1 MVNYFSNLKKQRSN
15 SVNQNGEVSPRVR
28 KIITIVL
35 LGSCFISL
43 ASQTMM
49 VTALPVIQEDLHVS
63 LNAVQWLTT
72 GYTLIIGI
80 VTPLSSNMY
89 EKFTNRHVFIGIIGT
104 FLVGTLV
111 GCFANN
117 FASLLIARLI
127 QACASGM
134 LMTFQMPTMIS
145 IYPIEKRGSIL
156 GLSSL
161 VISAAPALGPTISGL
176 ILEFLSWRWLFIL
189 VLPLMILAFIIGYLK
204 LPNFSTPRPIKID
217 YISVIISLVGS
228 GLALGS
234 LTVFQINLWYGL
246 IMLISGFIVIG
257 GFVKRQ
263 LHLKNPMLKVQI
275 FAYPSFRWM
284 TIVGVFTF
292 MVLLGTEQLIP
303 IYTEKIIGM
312 GSFLSG
318 LILLPGAIANAI
330 TASIV
335 GRLYDQYG
343 PKWLITIGAVIMLV
357 ASVPLVLVNR
367 HSSIV
372 LLTLTYMLRM
382 IGNAFVFSPALSEAF
397 SDLNQEENSHGTALN
412 NTLRQVFGAVSVT
425 LCVVIANTPASL
437 VTGIR
442 YGMWATVI
450 MVVLMIL
457 SFYHYLRIKSA
468 NQN

>member
-1 MVNYFSNLKKQRSN
+1 M
-15 SVNQNGEVSPRVR
+15 NQNGEVSPQIR

-89 EKFTNRHVFIGIIGT
+89 EKFTNRHVFGT
-104 FLVGTLV
+104 FLIGTLV
-111 GCFANN
+111 RCFASN

-134 LMTFQMPTMIS
+134 LMTFQMTTMIS

-161 VISAAPALGPTISGL
+161 FISAAPALGPTISGL

-217 YISVIISLVGS
+217 YISVIISLIGS

-234 LTVFQINLWYGL
+234 LTVFQINFWCGL
-246 IMLISGFIVIG
+246 VMLISGFIVIG

-275 FAYPSFRWM
+275 FTYPSFRWM

-343 PKWLITIGAVIMLV
+343 PKWLITIGAVIMLL
-357 ASVPLVLVNR
+357 ASIPLVLVNR
-367 HSSIV
+367 HSSIT

-397 SDLNQEENSHGTALN
+397 SNLNQEENSHGTALN

-457 SFYHYLRIKSA
+457 SFYRYLRIKKA
-468 NQN
+468 EQN

>member
-1 MVNYFSNLKKQRSN
+1 MHQDTEISQ
-15 SVNQNGEVSPRVR
+15 RVR
-28 KIITIVL
+28 KIVTAVL

-49 VTALPVIQEDLHVS
+49 VTALPVIQGDLKVS

-89 EKFTNRHVFIGIIGT
+89 EKFSNRHVFIGIIGT
-104 FLVGTLV
+104 FIIGTLI
-111 GCFANN
+111 GCFATN
-117 FASLLIARLI
+117 FASLLIARLV

-134 LMTFQMPTMIS
+134 LMTFQMTTMIS

-161 VISAAPALGPTISGL
+161 VISAAPAIGPTISGL
-176 ILEFLSWRWLFIL
+176 ILEFLPWRWLFIL
-189 VLPLMILAFIIGYLK
+189 VLPFMLLAFIVGYFK

-217 YISVIISLVGS
+217 YISVLISLVGS
-228 GLALGS
+228 ALALGS

-246 IMLISGFIVIG
+246 VMLICGLLIIALFT
-257 GFVKRQ
+257 KRQ

-275 FAYPSFRWM
+275 FTYPSFRWM
-284 TIVGVFTF
+284 TLVGIFAF
-292 MVLLGTEQLIP
+292 MVLLGTEQLMP

-318 LILLPGAIANAI
+318 LILLPGAICNAI
-330 TASIV
+330 AASFV
-335 GRLYDQYG
+335 GRWYDQYG
-343 PKWLITIGAVIMLV
+343 PKWLITIGAIIMLI
-357 ASVPLVLVNR
+357 SSIPLVMVNQ
-367 HSSIV
+367 HSSV
-372 LLTLTYMLRM
+372 AGLTIAYSFRM

-397 SDLNQEENSHGTALN
+397 SDLSQTENSHGTALN

-450 MVVLMIL
+450 MVVLMLL
-457 SFYHYLRIKSA
+457 SFWRYMGMKKA
-468 NQN
+468 

>member
-15 SVNQNGEVSPRVR
+15 SVNQNGEVSPQVR
-28 KIITIVL
+28 KIITVVL

-111 GCFANN
+111 GCFASN
-117 FASLLIARLI
+117 FTSLLIARLI

-134 LMTFQMPTMIS
+134 LMTFQMTTMIS

-189 VLPLMILAFIIGYLK
+189 VLPLMILAFIVGYLK

-217 YISVIISLVGS
+217 YISVIISLIGS

-234 LTVFQINLWYGL
+234 LTVFQINFWYGL
-246 IMLISGFIVIG
+246 IMLISGFIIIG

-275 FAYPSFRWM
+275 FTYPSFRWM

-357 ASVPLVLVNR
+357 ASIPLVLVSR
-367 HSSIV
+367 HSSIT

-397 SDLNQEENSHGTALN
+397 SNLNQEENSHGTALN

-450 MVVLMIL
+450 MVILMIL
-457 SFYHYLRIKSA
+457 SFYHYLRIKKA
-468 NQN
+468 EQN

>member
-1 MVNYFSNLKKQRSN
+1 MHQDTEISQ
-15 SVNQNGEVSPRVR
+15 RVR
-28 KIITIVL
+28 KIVTAVL

-49 VTALPVIQEDLHVS
+49 VTALPVIQGDLKVS

-89 EKFTNRHVFIGIIGT
+89 EKFSNRHVFIGIIGT
-104 FLVGTLV
+104 FIIGTLI
-111 GCFANN
+111 GCFATN
-117 FASLLIARLI
+117 FASLLIGRLV

-134 LMTFQMPTMIS
+134 LMTFQMTTMIS

-161 VISAAPALGPTISGL
+161 VISAAPAIGPTISGL
-176 ILEFLSWRWLFIL
+176 ILEFLPWRWLFIL
-189 VLPLMILAFIIGYLK
+189 VLPFMLLAFIVGYFK

-217 YISVIISLVGS
+217 YISVLISLVGS
-228 GLALGS
+228 ALALGS
-234 LTVFQINLWYGL
+234 LTVFQINLWYSL
-246 IMLISGFIVIG
+246 LMLICGLLIIALFT
-257 GFVKRQ
+257 KRQ

-275 FAYPSFRWM
+275 FTYPSFRWM
-284 TIVGVFTF
+284 TLVGIFAF
-292 MVLLGTEQLIP
+292 MVLLGTEQLMP

-318 LILLPGAIANAI
+318 LILLPGAICNAI
-330 TASIV
+330 AASFV
-335 GRLYDQYG
+335 GRWYDQYG
-343 PKWLITIGAVIMLV
+343 PKWLITIGAIIMLI
-357 ASVPLVLVNR
+357 SSIPLVMVNQ
-367 HSSIV
+367 HSSV
-372 LLTLTYMLRM
+372 AGLTIAYTFRM

-397 SDLNQEENSHGTALN
+397 SDLNQTENSHGTALN

-425 LCVVIANTPASL
+425 LCVVIANTPTSL

-442 YGMWATVI
+442 YGMWTTVI
-450 MVVLMIL
+450 MVILMLL
-457 SFYHYLRIKSA
+457 SFWRYMGMKKA
-468 NQN
+468 

>member
-1 MVNYFSNLKKQRSN
+1 
-15 SVNQNGEVSPRVR
+15 
-28 KIITIVL
+28 
-35 LGSCFISL
+35 
-43 ASQTMM
+43 M
-49 VTALPVIQEDLHVS
+49 VTALPVIQNSLNVS

-89 EKFTNRHVFIGIIGT
+89 EKFSNRHVFIGIIGT
-104 FLVGTLV
+104 FIIGTLI

-117 FASLLIARLI
+117 FASLLLARLI

-134 LMTFQMPTMIS
+134 LMTFQMTTMIS

-161 VISAAPALGPTISGL
+161 VISAAPAIGPTISGL

-189 VLPLMILAFIIGYLK
+189 VLPLMLLAFIVGYVM

-217 YISVIISLVGS
+217 YLSVLISLVGS
-228 GLALGS
+228 ALALGS
-234 LTVFQINLWYGL
+234 LTVFQINVWVGIAMLALGL
-246 IMLISGFIVIG
+246 LIIVA
-257 GFVKRQ
+257 FTKRQ
-263 LHLKNPMLKVQI
+263 LRLKNPMLKVQI

-284 TIVGVFTF
+284 TIVGIFTF
-292 MVLLGTEQLIP
+292 MVLLGTEQLMP

-330 TASIV
+330 AALFV

-343 PKWLITIGAVIMLV
+343 SKWLITIGAVIMLV
-357 ASVPLVLVNR
+357 ASIPLVLVNQ
-367 HSSIV
+367 HSSVI

-397 SDLNQEENSHGTALN
+397 SELSQEENSHGTALN

-425 LCVVIANTPASL
+425 LCVVIANTPGSL

-450 MVVLMIL
+450 MVLLMAL
-457 SFYHYLRIKSA
+457 SFFHYLRIKQTRK
-468 NQN
+468 N

>member
-1 MVNYFSNLKKQRSN
+1 MHQSTDISLH
-15 SVNQNGEVSPRVR
+15 VR
-28 KIITIVL
+28 RIITAVL

-49 VTALPVIQEDLHVS
+49 VTALPVIQNSLNVS

-89 EKFTNRHVFIGIIGT
+89 EKFSNRHVFIGIIGT
-104 FLVGTLV
+104 FIIGTLI

-117 FASLLIARLI
+117 FASLLLARLI

-134 LMTFQMPTMIS
+134 LMTFQMTTMIS

-161 VISAAPALGPTISGL
+161 VISAAPAIGPTISGL

-189 VLPLMILAFIIGYLK
+189 VLPLMLLAFIVGYVM

-217 YISVIISLVGS
+217 YLSVLISLVGS
-228 GLALGS
+228 ALALGS
-234 LTVFQINLWYGL
+234 LTVFQINVWVGIAMLALGL
-246 IMLISGFIVIG
+246 LIIVA
-257 GFVKRQ
+257 FTKRQ
-263 LHLKNPMLKVQI
+263 LRLKNPMLKVQI

-284 TIVGVFTF
+284 TIVGIFTF
-292 MVLLGTEQLIP
+292 MVLLGTEQLMP

-330 TASIV
+330 AALFV

-343 PKWLITIGAVIMLV
+343 SKWLITIGAVIMLV
-357 ASVPLVLVNR
+357 ASIPLVLVNQ
-367 HSSIV
+367 HSSVI

-397 SDLNQEENSHGTALN
+397 SELSQEENSHGTALN

-425 LCVVIANTPASL
+425 LCVVIANTPGSL

-450 MVVLMIL
+450 MVLLMAL
-457 SFYHYLRIKSA
+457 SFFHYLRIKQTRK
-468 NQN
+468 N

>member
-1 MVNYFSNLKKQRSN
+1 MHQDTEISQ
-15 SVNQNGEVSPRVR
+15 RVR
-28 KIITIVL
+28 KIVTAVL

-49 VTALPVIQEDLHVS
+49 VTALPVIQGDLKVS

-89 EKFTNRHVFIGIIGT
+89 EKFSNRHVFIGIIGT
-104 FLVGTLV
+104 FIIGTLI
-111 GCFANN
+111 GCFATN
-117 FASLLIARLI
+117 FASLLIARLV

-134 LMTFQMPTMIS
+134 LMTFQMTTMIS

-161 VISAAPALGPTISGL
+161 VISAAPAIGPTISGL
-176 ILEFLSWRWLFIL
+176 ILEFLPWRWLFIL
-189 VLPLMILAFIIGYLK
+189 VLPFMLLAFIIGYFK

-217 YISVIISLVGS
+217 YISVLISLVGS
-228 GLALGS
+228 SLALGS

-246 IMLISGFIVIG
+246 VMLVCGLLIIALFT
-257 GFVKRQ
+257 KRQ

-275 FAYPSFRWM
+275 FTYPSFRWM
-284 TIVGVFTF
+284 TLVGIFAF
-292 MVLLGTEQLIP
+292 MVLLGTEQLMP

-318 LILLPGAIANAI
+318 LILLPGAICNAI
-330 TASIV
+330 AASFV
-335 GRLYDQYG
+335 GRWYDQYG
-343 PKWLITIGAVIMLV
+343 PKWLITIGAIIMLI
-357 ASVPLVLVNR
+357 SSIPLVMVNQ
-367 HSSIV
+367 HSSV
-372 LLTLTYMLRM
+372 AGLTIAYTFRM

-397 SDLNQEENSHGTALN
+397 SDLSQAENSHGTALN

-425 LCVVIANTPASL
+425 LCVIIANTPASL

-450 MVVLMIL
+450 MVILMLL
-457 SFYHYLRIKSA
+457 SFWRYMGMKKA
-468 NQN
+468 

>member
-1 MVNYFSNLKKQRSN
+1 MSQK
-15 SVNQNGEVSPRVR
+15 GELSPRIR
-28 KIITIVL
+28 RIITIVL

-49 VTALPVIQEDLHVS
+49 VTALPVIQEELHVS

-89 EKFTNRHVFIGIIGT
+89 EKFTNRHIFIGIIGT
-104 FLVGTLV
+104 FLLGTLV

-134 LMTFQMPTMIS
+134 LMTFQMTTMIS

-189 VLPLMILAFIIGYLK
+189 VLPLMGLAFIVGYFK

-217 YISVIISLVGS
+217 YPSVIISLIGS
-228 GLALGS
+228 SLALGS
-234 LTVFQINLWYGL
+234 LTVFQINFWGGAA
-246 IMLISGFIVIG
+246 MLILGLLIIG
-257 GFVKRQ
+257 WFTKRQ

-284 TIVGVFTF
+284 TIVGIFAF

-335 GRLYDQYG
+335 GRLYDQHG
-343 PKWLITIGAVIMLV
+343 AKWLIIIGAFLMLI
-357 ASVPLVLVNR
+357 ASIPLVLVNR
-367 HSSIV
+367 HSSII

-397 SDLNQEENSHGTALN
+397 SNLSQTENSHGTALN
-412 NTLRQVFGAVSVT
+412 NSLRQVFGAVSVT
-425 LCVVIANTPASL
+425 LCVVIANTPTSL
-437 VTGIR
+437 ITGIR

-450 MVVLMIL
+450 MVILMLL
-457 SFYHYLRIKSA
+457 SFYRYSRLEKSSE
-468 NQN
+468 N

>member
-1 MVNYFSNLKKQRSN
+1 MHQDTEISQ
-15 SVNQNGEVSPRVR
+15 RVR
-28 KIITIVL
+28 KIVTAVL

-49 VTALPVIQEDLHVS
+49 VTALPVIQGDLKVS

-89 EKFTNRHVFIGIIGT
+89 EKFSNRHVFIGIIGT
-104 FLVGTLV
+104 FIIGTLI
-111 GCFANN
+111 GCFATN
-117 FASLLIARLI
+117 FASLLIARLV

-134 LMTFQMPTMIS
+134 LMTFQMTTMIS

-161 VISAAPALGPTISGL
+161 VISAAPAIGPTISGL
-176 ILEFLSWRWLFIL
+176 ILEFLPWRWLFIL
-189 VLPLMILAFIIGYLK
+189 VLPFMLLAFIVGYFK

-217 YISVIISLVGS
+217 YISVLISLVGS
-228 GLALGS
+228 ALALGS

-246 IMLISGFIVIG
+246 VMLVCGLLIIALFT
-257 GFVKRQ
+257 KRQ

-275 FAYPSFRWM
+275 FTYPSFRWM
-284 TIVGVFTF
+284 TLVGIFAF
-292 MVLLGTEQLIP
+292 MVLLGTEQLMP

-318 LILLPGAIANAI
+318 LILLPGAICNAI
-330 TASIV
+330 AASFV
-335 GRLYDQYG
+335 GRWYDQYG
-343 PKWLITIGAVIMLV
+343 PKWLITIGAIIMLI
-357 ASVPLVLVNR
+357 SSIPLVMVNQ
-367 HSSIV
+367 HSSV
-372 LLTLTYMLRM
+372 AGLTIAYTFRM

-397 SDLNQEENSHGTALN
+397 SDLSQAENSHGTALN

-450 MVVLMIL
+450 MVILMLL
-457 SFYHYLRIKSA
+457 SFWRYMGMKKA
-468 NQN
+468 

>member
-1 MVNYFSNLKKQRSN
+1 MHQDTEISQ
-15 SVNQNGEVSPRVR
+15 RVR
-28 KIITIVL
+28 KIVTAVL

-49 VTALPVIQEDLHVS
+49 VTALPVIQGDLKVS

-89 EKFTNRHVFIGIIGT
+89 EKFSNRHVFIGIIGT
-104 FLVGTLV
+104 FIIGTLI
-111 GCFANN
+111 GCFATN
-117 FASLLIARLI
+117 FASLLIARLV

-134 LMTFQMPTMIS
+134 LMTFQMTTMIS

-161 VISAAPALGPTISGL
+161 VISAAPAIGPTISGL
-176 ILEFLSWRWLFIL
+176 ILEFLPWRWLFIL
-189 VLPLMILAFIIGYLK
+189 VLPFMLLAFIIGYFK

-217 YISVIISLVGS
+217 YISVLISLVGS
-228 GLALGS
+228 ALALGS

-246 IMLISGFIVIG
+246 VMLVCGLLIIALFT
-257 GFVKRQ
+257 KRQ

-275 FAYPSFRWM
+275 FTYPSFRWM
-284 TIVGVFTF
+284 TLVGIFAF
-292 MVLLGTEQLIP
+292 MVLLGTEQLMP

-318 LILLPGAIANAI
+318 LILLPGAICNAI
-330 TASIV
+330 AASFV
-335 GRLYDQYG
+335 GRWYDQYG
-343 PKWLITIGAVIMLV
+343 PKWLITIGAIIMLI
-357 ASVPLVLVNR
+357 SSIPLVMVNQ
-367 HSSIV
+367 HSSV
-372 LLTLTYMLRM
+372 AGLTIAYTFRM

-397 SDLNQEENSHGTALN
+397 SDLSQAENSHGTALN

-425 LCVVIANTPASL
+425 LCVIIANTPASL

-450 MVVLMIL
+450 MVILMLL
-457 SFYHYLRIKSA
+457 SFWRYMGMKKA
-468 NQN
+468 

>member
-1 MVNYFSNLKKQRSN
+1 MHQDTEISQ
-15 SVNQNGEVSPRVR
+15 RVR
-28 KIITIVL
+28 KIVTAVL

-49 VTALPVIQEDLHVS
+49 VTALPVIQGDLKVS

-89 EKFTNRHVFIGIIGT
+89 EKFSNRHVFIGIIGT
-104 FLVGTLV
+104 FIIGTLI
-111 GCFANN
+111 GCFATN
-117 FASLLIARLI
+117 FASLLIARLV

-134 LMTFQMPTMIS
+134 LMTFQMTTMIS

-161 VISAAPALGPTISGL
+161 VISAAPAIGPTISGL
-176 ILEFLSWRWLFIL
+176 ILEFLPWRWLFIL
-189 VLPLMILAFIIGYLK
+189 VLPFMLLAFIVGYFK

-217 YISVIISLVGS
+217 YISVLISLVGS
-228 GLALGS
+228 ALALGS

-246 IMLISGFIVIG
+246 VMLICGLSIIALFT
-257 GFVKRQ
+257 KRQ

-275 FAYPSFRWM
+275 FTYPSFRWM
-284 TIVGVFTF
+284 TLVGIFAF
-292 MVLLGTEQLIP
+292 MVLLGTEQLMP

-318 LILLPGAIANAI
+318 LILLPGAICNAI
-330 TASIV
+330 AASFV
-335 GRLYDQYG
+335 GRWYDQYG
-343 PKWLITIGAVIMLV
+343 PKWLITIGAIIMLI
-357 ASVPLVLVNR
+357 SSIPLVMVNQ
-367 HSSIV
+367 HSSV
-372 LLTLTYMLRM
+372 AGLTIAYTFRM
-382 IGNAFVFSPALSEAF
+382 IGNAFIFSPALSEAF
-397 SDLNQEENSHGTALN
+397 SDLSQTENSHGTALN

-450 MVVLMIL
+450 MVVLMLL
-457 SFYHYLRIKSA
+457 SFWRYMGMKKA
-468 NQN
+468 

>member
-1 MVNYFSNLKKQRSN
+1 MHQDTEISQ
-15 SVNQNGEVSPRVR
+15 RVR
-28 KIITIVL
+28 KIVTAVL

-43 ASQTMM
+43 TSQTMM
-49 VTALPVIQEDLHVS
+49 VTALPVIQGDLKVS

-89 EKFTNRHVFIGIIGT
+89 EKFSNRHVFIGIIGT
-104 FLVGTLV
+104 FIIGTLI
-111 GCFANN
+111 GCFATN
-117 FASLLIARLI
+117 FASLLIARLV

-134 LMTFQMPTMIS
+134 LMTFQMTTMIS

-161 VISAAPALGPTISGL
+161 VISAAPAIGPTISGL
-176 ILEFLSWRWLFIL
+176 ILEFLPWRWLFIL
-189 VLPLMILAFIIGYLK
+189 VLPFMLLAFIVGYFK

-217 YISVIISLVGS
+217 YISVLISLVGS
-228 GLALGS
+228 ALALGS

-246 IMLISGFIVIG
+246 VMLICGLLIIALFT
-257 GFVKRQ
+257 KRQ

-275 FAYPSFRWM
+275 FTYPSFQWM
-284 TIVGVFTF
+284 TLVGIFAF
-292 MVLLGTEQLIP
+292 MVLLGTEQLMP

-318 LILLPGAIANAI
+318 LILLPGAICNAI
-330 TASIV
+330 AASFV
-335 GRLYDQYG
+335 GRWYDQYG
-343 PKWLITIGAVIMLV
+343 PKWLITIGAIIMLI
-357 ASVPLVLVNR
+357 SSIPLVMVNQ
-367 HSSIV
+367 HSSV
-372 LLTLTYMLRM
+372 AGLTIAYTFRM

-397 SDLNQEENSHGTALN
+397 SDLSQTENSHGTALN

-450 MVVLMIL
+450 MVILMLL
-457 SFYHYLRIKSA
+457 SFWRYMGMKKA
-468 NQN
+468 